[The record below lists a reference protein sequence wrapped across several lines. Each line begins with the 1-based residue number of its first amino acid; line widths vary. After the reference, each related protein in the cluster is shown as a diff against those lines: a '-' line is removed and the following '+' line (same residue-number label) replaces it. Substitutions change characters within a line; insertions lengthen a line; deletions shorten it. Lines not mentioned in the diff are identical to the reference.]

1 TRSIWRRTS
10 SRCSTVRSPASIEP
24 QRSSGSKS
32 RKGNGKQMRAIGIRT
47 FEDKVLQR
55 AVANADDFV
64 FVFEREQDARRV
76 LEVLPKRFER
86 FGLTL
91 HPDKTRLLDF
101 RRPDRRKDD
110 DDGDSGGGNRSFDL
124 LRALPPTWVRCV
136 CRFRLQRPTRER
148 WRGRAREG
156 PDFN

>member
-1 TRSIWRRTS
+1 MRFSPRYRTTSTWTGSVRRTDAHGKMGREVSTGRAQRSTRSIWRRTS

-91 HPDKTRLLDF
+91 HPDKTR
-101 RRPDRRKDD
+101 
-110 DDGDSGGGNRSFDL
+110 
-124 LRALPPTWVRCV
+124 
-136 CRFRLQRPTRER
+136 
-148 WRGRAREG
+148 
-156 PDFN
+156 